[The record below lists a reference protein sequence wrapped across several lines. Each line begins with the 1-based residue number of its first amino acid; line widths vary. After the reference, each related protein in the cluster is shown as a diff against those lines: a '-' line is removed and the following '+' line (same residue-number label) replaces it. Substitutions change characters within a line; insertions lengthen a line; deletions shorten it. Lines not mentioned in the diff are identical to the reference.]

1 MTTQEQERNRL
12 HNKSLVEHF
21 VRLAWNS
28 GKFNLLKQLV
38 TSDFVCHQ
46 NNLDGFLDIDSFIE
60 YVKEIRFAVPDLTVT
75 IEDLVVEGNKAFSM
89 ATFSGTFE
97 KPALG
102 RQPNNCIL
110 SFSCISAWEF
120 RRGKVLAQNTIVDMF
135 ALRKQVNEPADFRI
149 KANTAG

>member
-46 NNLDGFLDIDSFIE
+46 NNLDGFLDIDSFI
-60 YVKEIRFAVPDLTVT
+60 
-75 IEDLVVEGNKAFSM
+75 G
-89 ATFSGTFE
+89 
-97 KPALG
+97 
-102 RQPNNCIL
+102 
-110 SFSCISAWEF
+110 AWEF

>member
-75 IEDLVVEGNKAFSM
+75 IEDLVVEGNKAFLR
-89 ATFSGTFE
+89 GIHQPHLL
-97 KPALG
+97 PAGQVVPPGNLEVH
-102 RQPNNCIL
+102 RL
-110 SFSCISAWEF
+110 
-120 RRGKVLAQNTIVDMF
+120 VQNQ
-135 ALRKQVNEPADFRI
+135 L
-149 KANTAG
+149 

>member
-102 RQPNNCIL
+102 DRKSTRLN
-110 SFSCISAWEF
+110 SSHVRISYAVF
-120 RRGKVLAQNTIVDMF
+120 CLKKKTKIN
-135 ALRKQVNEPADFRI
+135 KKN
-149 KANTAG
+149 

>member
-75 IEDLVVEGNKAFSM
+75 IEDLDRKSTRLNSSHV
-89 ATFSGTFE
+89 
-97 KPALG
+97 
-102 RQPNNCIL
+102 R
-110 SFSCISAWEF
+110 ISYAVF
-120 RRGKVLAQNTIVDMF
+120 CLK
-135 ALRKQVNEPADFRI
+135 K
-149 KANTAG
+149 KKKKKK